1 MTLAANHWC
10 NPSYVACIKAAHA
23 SEDSDG
29 IMDLGR
35 QEGLVVLKTI
45 TITIIY
51 HYHYHEHFVDDG
63 EKQNQNQNTKITKK
77 ETEGNN

>member
-35 QEGLVVLKTI
+35 QEGLVVLKTM
-45 TITIIY
+45 TITM
-51 HYHYHEHFVDDG
+51 
-63 EKQNQNQNTKITKK
+63 NTLLTMAKNKTKTK
-77 ETEGNN
+77 TQK

>member
-35 QEGLVVLKTI
+35 QEGLVVLKTRN
-45 TITIIY
+45 
-51 HYHYHEHFVDDG
+51 HYDEHFVDDG
-63 EKQNQNQNTKITKK
+63 EKQNQNQNTKITKR
-77 ETEGNN
+77 ETEGNT

>member
-35 QEGLVVLKTI
+35 QEGLVVLKIMTI
-45 TITIIY
+45 TM
-51 HYHYHEHFVDDG
+51 
-63 EKQNQNQNTKITKK
+63 NTLLTMAKNKTKTK
-77 ETEGNN
+77 TKTQK